1 MVLGT
6 SVDFALGRWG
16 VRSSLWRTRWRV
28 RLEPRLA
35 EAGRFLTRY
44 GVWAL
49 LLAHFIGH
57 VRSFVA
63 ITAGMSQLSYRRFLC
78 YEAVAAVAW
87 NLVWV
92 LAGYL
97 VGTNLGALQRL
108 ASGAGV
114 VLLLV
119 VALGYLVFR
128 RIRRPDR
135 HTDPLHS

>member
-1 MVLGT
+1 
-6 SVDFALGRWG
+6 
-16 VRSSLWRTRWRV
+16 
-28 RLEPRLA
+28 
-35 EAGRFLTRY
+35 
-44 GVWAL
+44 L

-63 ITAGMSQLSYRRFLC
+63 ITAGMSQLSYRRYQC
-78 YEAVAAVAW
+78 YEVVAAIAW

-97 VGTNLGALQRL
+97 VGANLGTLQRL

-128 RIRRPDR
+128 RVRQPAREAASLD
-135 HTDPLHS
+135 S